1 LKKITISLFSII
13 SLLLGGCSPDLIP
26 PLGGGYQ
33 SEFIQGYIIQM
44 GIQPD
49 DHTFVEYID
58 NREVD
63 RGTYEEKS
71 EGVYLFK
78 SAKQEFE
85 VALTVEDSFEIVINQ
100 MNDKKPIE
108 LKNVDKVSIY
118 FSTDFDDVEE
128 YKKLLD
134 EGIESD

>member
-1 LKKITISLFSII
+1 MGDFKKIKNSLVVAI
-13 SLLLGGCSPDLIP
+13 SLLLVGCSSDLIS
-26 PLGGGYQ
+26 PLEDNYQ

-44 GIQPD
+44 GIQSD
-49 DHTFVEYID
+49 DHIFTEYID

-71 EGVYLFK
+71 DGLYLFK

-85 VALTVEDSFEIVINQ
+85 IILTSEDSFEIVVNQ
-100 MNDKKPIE
+100 LNDKKPIE
-108 LKNVDKVSIY
+108 LKNVDKVPMY

-134 EGIESD
+134 EE